1 MNLRDLI
8 EKNLWNIIL
17 TLMGGF
23 MAYVIGTT
31 NTAATINDLTK
42 RVDSLESD
50 RKATREFRACVIRHI
65 DKIESQGV
73 GGFPCELRSD

>member
-17 TLMGGF
+17 TLAGGF

-31 NTAATINDLTK
+31 STAATIKDLSN
-42 RVDSLESD
+42 RVGQLEEGSRVHAAYDECATRHFDRLESG
-50 RKATREFRACVIRHI
+50 AA
-65 DKIESQGV
+65 GAA
-73 GGFPCELRSD
+73 PCPLGR